1 MTSRIRRLAARL
13 APFAAGVCLLAA
25 GGCSGLLDVTNPN
38 NVNQNDLG
46 NPAAAASIANG
57 ALASVSQGVSNILGP
72 MSAVSD
78 EFTQAGSRDAWL
90 QLTYGNI
97 DDSHNEFSDAAWPD
111 VARAR
116 WTADDAI
123 QRLAAFNDAKKLPNA
138 ADLTRSYIYGAVIY
152 AAIAD
157 AYDDAVVGSDH
168 QTAAPPVGPAN
179 MVKLYDTAIGYL
191 DKALQLA
198 QANNDA
204 ANRLAALAL
213 KSRIEFAKAVWPELH
228 PAGHVPADALVADAA
243 AVADA
248 QAFFALNPPR
258 DWNFQ
263 LTYSANT
270 VSDIAAGNA
279 NESLY
284 IRISDVYMVPDASG
298 KHYAAT
304 RLQDPIDKIPSPT
317 LTANIK
323 SWVNNRSYSPITL
336 VSARELNLILAE
348 AALKNG
354 DTGTF
359 ATQVN
364 AVRSLDGLTPWS
376 GQVPALQILQ
386 HERQVNLFLQM
397 RRLTDEYRFGLPSP
411 EWQATSAA
419 ASKPGTFF
427 PIAYSEALTNCYIA
441 GTCNK

>member
-1 MTSRIRRLAARL
+1 MTSQFKRMAARL
-13 APFAAGVCLLAA
+13 APLAA
-25 GGCSGLLDVTNPN
+25 FSLIGAGCSGLLDVNNPN
-38 NVNQNDLG
+38 NVNQTDLS

-57 ALASVSQGVSNILGP
+57 ALAAVSQGVSNILGP

-78 EFTQAGSRDAWL
+78 EMTQAGSRDAWL

-97 DDSHNEFSDAAWPD
+97 DDAHNEFSDAAWPD
-111 VARAR
+111 VARGR

-123 QRLAAFNDAKKLPNA
+123 QRLAAFEQAKTLPNVG
-138 ADLTRSYIYGAVIY
+138 DLTGSYIYGAIIY
-152 AAIAD
+152 ATIAD
-157 AYDDAVVGSDH
+157 AYEDAVVGSDH

-179 MVKLYDTAIGYL
+179 MPKLYDTALGYL

-198 QANNDA
+198 QANKDA
-204 ANRLAALAL
+204 ANQLAAQAL
-213 KSRIEFAKAVWPELH
+213 KARLEFARAMWPMLH
-228 PAGHVPADALVADAA
+228 PAGSVPGNALVADPA

-258 DWNFQ
+258 NWNYQF
-263 LTYSANT
+263 TYSANT
-270 VSDIAAGNA
+270 VSDITAGNA

-284 IRISDVYMVPDASG
+284 IRISDVYMIPDASG

-317 LTANIK
+317 LTANIQ
-323 SWVNNRSYSPITL
+323 SWVSNRSYSPITI
-336 VSARELNLILAE
+336 VSARELYLILTE

-354 DTGTF
+354 DTATF
-359 ATQVN
+359 ATN
-364 AVRSLDGLTPWS
+364 INTVRGMDGLTPWS
-376 GQVPALQILQ
+376 GQVPALQILE

-397 RRLTDEYRFGLPSP
+397 RRLADEYRFALPSP

-419 ASKPGTFF
+419 ATKPGSFF
-427 PIAYSEALTNCYIA
+427 PIAYSESLTNCFIA
-441 GTCNK
+441 GTCTGK

>member
-1 MTSRIRRLAARL
+1 MTSQIWRVAARL
-13 APFAAGVCLLAA
+13 APLTASFALLA
-25 GGCSGLLDVTNPN
+25 GCSGLLDVKNPN
-38 NVNQNDLG
+38 NVNQNDLS
-46 NPAAAASIANG
+46 NPAAAAAIANG
-57 ALASVSQGVSNILGP
+57 SLAAVSKGVSNILGP

-97 DDSHNEFSDAAWPD
+97 DDAHNEFSDAAWPD
-111 VARAR
+111 VAQGR

-123 QRLAAFNDAKKLPNA
+123 QRLQAFADARTLPNIG
-138 ADLTRSYIYGAVIY
+138 DLTRAYVYAAIVY

-157 AYDDAVVGSDH
+157 AYNDAVIGSDH

-179 MVKLYDTAIGYL
+179 MARLYDTALGYL
-191 DKALQLA
+191 GKALALA
-198 QANNDA
+198 QANGDA
-204 ANRLAALAL
+204 TNRLAAQAL
-213 KSRIEFAKAVWPELH
+213 RARIEFARALWPMLH
-228 PAGHVPADALVADAA
+228 PGGSVPANALVADPA

-258 DWNFQ
+258 DWSYQF
-263 LTYSANT
+263 TYSANT
-270 VSDIAAGNA
+270 VSDITAGNA

-304 RLQDPIDKIPSPT
+304 RLLDPIDNIPSPT

-323 SWVNNRSYSPITL
+323 SWVSNRSYSPITI
-336 VSARELNLILAE
+336 VSARELYLILAE

-354 DTGTF
+354 DTAGF
-359 ATQVN
+359 ATAIN
-364 AVRSLDGLTPWS
+364 AVRSMDALTPWS
-376 GQVPALQILQ
+376 GQVPALQILE
-386 HERQVNLFLQM
+386 HERQVNLFLGM
-397 RRLTDEYRFGLPSP
+397 RRLADMYRFGLKSP
-411 EWQATSAA
+411 NWQATSAA

-441 GTCNK
+441 GSCTGK